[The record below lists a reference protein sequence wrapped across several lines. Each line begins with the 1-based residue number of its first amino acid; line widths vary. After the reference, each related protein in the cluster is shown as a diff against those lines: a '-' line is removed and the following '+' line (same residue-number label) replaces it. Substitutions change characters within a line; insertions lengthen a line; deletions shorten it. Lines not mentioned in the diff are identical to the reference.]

1 MSHLATQTPD
11 STRRLRSTRNTS
23 LLRRRLTASA
33 FHVLVVLS
41 LALPSP
47 LGAATPAAA
56 APRLQEATLTPTA
69 TETPT
74 ETPTDTPEP
83 PTPTDTATPSSTLE
97 SPGPMPTPSDMG
109 GPGFQQ
115 GSSPIMFIEN
125 VGQLDPR
132 ARFQVRGE
140 FGTIFL
146 TDDAMWIVLL
156 ESPTTL
162 STDEGPLEGP
172 ADLDRALPPQR
183 GVNLRLS
190 FVGAGMGPT
199 VEGIGRLDTT
209 VSYFSGSDPSR
220 WFEGV
225 PVWDGVRYSGLYP
238 GLDLEIS
245 APGGEFVWSFVVR
258 DILAFS
264 EWYASI
270 RPPALGQ
277 ETASGSVRV
286 LVDGI
291 DRLTR
296 DGAAVRLTTGLGE
309 VVIPFPGVT
318 LLDEIAPAASVQMEP
333 TIEGAEIVVPIP
345 LVAVS
350 PSATRENEPTET
362 PASTVTASAAA
373 TASLAPASTETAS
386 SPPMPDVS
394 STATD
399 TPSPTAEAPSSTPL
413 SAVAAASGGGQVL
426 AIAAPIHTG
435 GQFAALPQSASEVIP
450 SSSSPRPLQLGQ
462 PPTFAT
468 YLGGPTTWGFAIDV
482 DPLGNVYVG
491 GFTSSAD
498 FPTSPGAFDTVRQGI
513 DAFVS
518 KFDPTGS
525 YLIYSTFLGGAGT
538 DEVYALAV
546 DGAGNA
552 YVTGVPGSEWP
563 TTPGAYRTVCGPCV
577 FVTKVNSDGTGLS
590 YSTFLGGG
598 VGAAIDVDASGSAYV
613 TGNTQSSDF
622 PTTSGAYDT
631 TCGTNGNCNRSGSTY
646 YDDAFVTEVAPDGSS
661 LLYSTFLGGSWYDY
675 GRGIAIDGSG
685 AAYVI
690 GMTVSEDFPLQGA
703 FDTTCE
709 GCGTLYEG
717 FVTKINPAGSELSYS
732 SFLGGSSDDRG
743 YSIAVDST
751 GRAIVAGKT
760 RSTDFPTTPGSAYPN
775 HNGGE
780 DAFIARISASG
791 SGTEYSTYL
800 GGSGDD
806 FGYGVSL
813 DSSGNAYVT
822 GVTRSSTFPTS
833 GDAFDVT
840 LGGSSDAF
848 VASLD
853 ETGTNLRYSTFLGG
867 TGGEE
872 LVPPYSVRPVAS
884 TSDATGNTYVTGV
897 TSSSDFPVTPG
908 AYDTTF
914 NGWSGAYDAFVAML
928 DIGIS
933 GFFIPDGATY
943 SCGGTV
949 SGTPDSRGCRVG
961 TYEGA
966 TGDAG
971 DPIDTRTGNFDYS
984 ISDLAIET
992 ASGPL
997 VFQRSYASLAVDT
1010 YTSLLGFGWTH
1021 NHDTRLIFPGD
1032 PGGQA
1037 GAVLFKAH
1045 SANQYTFT
1053 DNGNGTYSPIPGV
1066 LASLVRNP
1074 GPPATFALNDPGQAT
1089 YVFSETGQ
1097 LLSWSDAQGRTW
1109 SYTYDGNNRL
1119 DRVTDNTSGR
1129 YLDLDYNPQ
1138 GRIERVADHTGRD
1151 VTFGYDA
1158 NGDLTTVTDVLD
1170 QTWTY
1175 VYDSAHRLRQALD
1188 PESHQVVRTEYDAQG
1203 RAYEQYDASDTLVL
1217 QITYNAD
1224 GTTTIL
1230 DALGN
1235 GTTHAYDDRHT
1246 LTETIDDLGHG
1257 ADRTYDPNFRPGT
1270 ITDENGHEALLT
1282 WSEDGA
1288 NLTQLVDAEGAQVDL
1303 TYDNLNSLRTV
1314 IDGRRNTTTYT
1325 YNETDPDPDRRT
1337 LLLSVEDPL
1346 SHVTEYTYTTAAD
1359 YPQPPGLLK
1368 TITDPNGHITQFVYN
1383 QFGQR
1388 IQMIDPLSHSTY
1400 YSYDSLGRLH
1410 TTRDPLGHVAWTC
1423 YDASGRV
1430 VRTVSN
1436 ATGDGGT
1443 PQTDPCNASQYVP
1456 SSDPDKD
1463 RVTATVYDTFGNPI
1477 ATIDPAGVITRTYYD
1492 FDNRPEVVVQN
1503 LTGQAIEVET
1513 PPAYNPAY
1521 PDRNVRTTTT
1531 YDDQGNPI
1539 AVTDN
1544 AGIITRIYYDTLN
1557 RPEYVVVNLVGQGI
1571 GVGTPPAY
1579 SPSYPDR
1586 NVRSQMV
1593 YDDAG
1598 NVIATIETLG
1608 RITRTYYD
1616 ANNRP
1621 VTVVQNLVGQ
1631 GIEVE
1636 TPPARSSTYSDRNL
1650 RTDTTYDANGNAI
1663 AVTDPLGIITRTYYD
1678 AANRPQYVVQNL
1690 VGQGI
1695 GVETPPAY
1703 DPQYPDRNVRTEYI
1717 YDDAGT
1723 QIAVRD
1729 PNGVITRTY
1738 HDDANRPVTV
1748 VQNLVGQTVE
1758 NPTPPARNPATPDE
1772 NVRTDYYY
1780 DDAGNQI
1787 AVRDPNEVITRTY
1800 YDGLGRVRYV
1810 VQNLTGQGIEVG
1822 TPPPYNPAYPDQNV
1836 RIETIY
1842 DANGDAIATIGN
1854 AGVVT
1859 RMYYDDLHRAVSVVQ
1874 NLVGQTVANPNP
1886 PARNPSTPDE
1896 NVRTDTVYGD
1906 RGEVVRTL
1914 DALDHTTASC
1924 YDGQGRVVKAI
1935 VNPSVGSPCGSY
1947 TPSAQSDLDLI
1958 TLTTYD
1964 GMGNRLSVT
1973 DPNGKQTSYAY
1984 DDVDRLEIETDPL
1997 SHVTGFGY
2005 DRNDNRI
2012 SATDAEGVVTSFEY
2026 DALGR
2031 LTAVVENYRPGF
2043 TPNHEINVRTEYAYD
2058 AAGNRRTI
2066 RDGNTHTTTF
2076 TYDDLRRL
2084 TGESDALGHAWAY
2097 GYDEAGNRVS
2107 ILDADGFTT
2116 VFGYDDLGRLT
2127 SIDYPAPD
2135 ADVSFTYNAAGERA
2149 TMGDGVGSTQ
2159 WQYDDLRRPTSITD
2173 PFSGVVSYGYDEA
2186 GNRTALS
2193 FPGSHSVSYVY
2204 DDAGRLEVV
2213 TDWDSLVTSY
2223 TWDRGGWPA
2232 TVALPN
2238 GMVSASTFDDAGRL
2252 QSLTHAS
2259 GGTTLSSFGYTY
2271 DDVGNRL
2278 TAQETLQQPS
2288 TSSLQMWVADTGS
2301 NRGVLYDVASV
2312 TDGENAVDLL
2322 GQYDAGGGIL
2332 YNKSGANDGPNTRG
2346 FNAPYASALDSGG
2359 HRLFVSDTSNNRIL
2373 VFTLDASNQLTDRV
2387 ADAVLG
2393 QPDLTSRATSLTAT
2407 GMNAPRG
2414 LAFDATGN
2422 RLFVADTGYHRVLVF
2437 DVAAITNG
2445 EAAAYVLGQT
2455 SFTAGSSGLAQN
2467 RLNGAQ
2473 GVAFSGTL
2481 LYVADTANNRVMVFD
2496 VASITNGENAVHVL
2510 GQSNFTTSTAGT
2522 SQTKLRS
2529 PRGVAVGGSNRLF
2542 VADTT
2547 NNRVMVFDVAAITD
2561 GEAAINVLGQSSF
2574 TTSTAATSQSG
2585 MRAPEGVVA
2594 DASSRL
2600 FVGDSSN
2607 HRVTVYDI
2615 ATITNGEAAV
2625 NVLGQTSYTA
2635 GSSGLAQNRLN
2646 TPYGVSLLGSLL
2658 HVADANNRRL
2668 MIFDVAAITNG
2679 ENAVNLAGQLGGG
2692 LAPLYT
2698 KNGAD
2703 DAPNTQGLNLSGA
2716 FADYALDPVGH
2727 RLFASDPTNHR
2738 VLVFDLNAAN
2748 ELLDHVPDAVLGQ
2761 TDFWSG
2767 SSAVAQNRFNSP
2779 RDLLFEATTN
2789 WLFVADYSNNR
2800 VLVFDVASITNGENA
2815 VYVLGQANFTSGTGA
2830 TAQNRLKN
2838 PVGLAL
2844 DTSRGWLFVGDYSN
2858 HRVMV
2863 FDVNTI
2869 TNGENAIYV
2878 LGQSSFTTATA
2889 ATSQTGL
2896 RNPSGVAIDVGGSRL
2911 FVADTNNHRVM
2922 VFNVAAITNGEAAA
2936 NVLGQAS
2943 FTTATAATTQS
2954 GMRNPQ
2960 GVVVDEELDRLFVAD
2975 TNNHRVTLFDVAS
2988 ISNGENAI
2996 HVLGQANFTS
3006 GSSAT
3011 AQNRLNAPSSLLVVA
3026 STTVVTTTITYT
3038 YDPLYRLTA
3047 ADYDDGTY
3055 FHYTYDAVG
3064 NRLTEVTQGG
3074 TVTYMYDIANRLS
3087 SAGGVS
3093 YTWSNNGN
3101 LLSDGVATYTY
3112 THADRLASVTQ
3123 GPSTYTFAY
3132 NGLGDRL
3139 RQTVNGT
3146 PTSYTLDLARSLT
3159 QVLSDGTNAYLYGND
3174 RLGEEQPGGWQYYL
3188 GDALGSV
3195 RQLADASVNV
3205 TLTRSYEPFGD
3216 PLSSAG
3222 AGTTNYNFTGE
3233 QRDATGLIYLRARYY
3248 GSPYG
3253 RFLSRDV
3260 WEGDPNQPM
3269 SFNAWLYANADP
3281 IRHADPSGHGPW
3293 WCEGQ
3298 AQEDICVARWALA
3311 DGGELTADLLR
3322 SVYYEDRS
3330 EALDIVRRE
3339 FDIRLPAGYQF
3350 RFALHTSGAIYEN
3363 TQHAYGIQLWF
3374 WEYNWIYSSAP
3385 WVIDISS
3392 EQCAI
3397 VWAGEY
3403 PNARYM
3409 DYSVYI
3415 TELAYKDFDFAPD
3428 DVGGIMIHE
3437 ATHAWQEA
3445 LARNDVR
3452 HPGLP
3457 GDPSSLAW
3465 FNTHKAG
3472 MERQA
3477 IDTALGADSAGRIDI
3492 SFPLWLTFFFERPL
3506 GGEGSPYD
3514 LPQGVP

>member
-1 MSHLATQTPD
+1 
-11 STRRLRSTRNTS
+11 
-23 LLRRRLTASA
+23 
-33 FHVLVVLS
+33 VVN
-41 LALPSP
+41 
-47 LGAATPAAA
+47 PAAA
-56 APRLQEATLTPTA
+56 APGGHSAQVETRVIEA
-69 TETPT
+69 
-74 ETPTDTPEP
+74 EP
-83 PTPTDTATPSSTLE
+83 PT
-97 SPGPMPTPSDMG
+97 SPQALTG
-109 GPGFQQ
+109 
-115 GSSPIMFIEN
+115 IE
-125 VGQLDPR
+125 D
-132 ARFQVRGE
+132 
-140 FGTIFL
+140 
-146 TDDAMWIVLL
+146 LL
-156 ESPTTL
+156 
-162 STDEGPLEGP
+162 
-172 ADLDRALPPQR
+172 
-183 GVNLRLS
+183 
-190 FVGAGMGPT
+190 
-199 VEGIGRLDTT
+199 
-209 VSYFSGSDPSR
+209 
-220 WFEGV
+220 
-225 PVWDGVRYSGLYP
+225 YS
-238 GLDLEIS
+238 
-245 APGGEFVWSFVVR
+245 
-258 DILAFS
+258 
-264 EWYASI
+264 
-270 RPPALGQ
+270 
-277 ETASGSVRV
+277 
-286 LVDGI
+286 
-291 DRLTR
+291 
-296 DGAAVRLTTGLGE
+296 
-309 VVIPFPGVT
+309 
-318 LLDEIAPAASVQMEP
+318 
-333 TIEGAEIVVPIP
+333 
-345 LVAVS
+345 
-350 PSATRENEPTET
+350 
-362 PASTVTASAAA
+362 
-373 TASLAPASTETAS
+373 
-386 SPPMPDVS
+386 
-394 STATD
+394 
-399 TPSPTAEAPSSTPL
+399 
-413 SAVAAASGGGQVL
+413 
-426 AIAAPIHTG
+426 
-435 GQFAALPQSASEVIP
+435 
-450 SSSSPRPLQLGQ
+450 
-462 PPTFAT
+462 T
-468 YLGGPTTWGFAIDV
+468 YLGGYNYQDLGFDV
-482 DPLGNVYVG
+482 EYDDAGMTYVVG
-491 GFTSSAD
+491 TTSSAD
-498 FPTSPGAFDTVRQGI
+498 FPLTPGAFDHVFQGI
-513 DAFVS
+513 NEAFVA
-518 KFDPTGS
+518 KIDP
-525 YLIYSTFLGGAGT
+525 A
-538 DEVYALAV
+538 
-546 DGAGNA
+546 
-552 YVTGVPGSEWP
+552 
-563 TTPGAYRTVCGPCV
+563 
-577 FVTKVNSDGTGLS
+577 
-590 YSTFLGGG
+590 
-598 VGAAIDVDASGSAYV
+598 ASGI
-613 TGNTQSSDF
+613 
-622 PTTSGAYDT
+622 
-631 TCGTNGNCNRSGSTY
+631 
-646 YDDAFVTEVAPDGSS
+646 SS
-661 LLYSTFLGGSWYDY
+661 LVYSTFLGGSLSEVGYGIAVSPSGDGTVYVVGTTGSSDFPTTDGAYDRALT
-675 GRGIAIDGSG
+675 GRTDIFVARLASGGNALLYSTYLGGTDNDLVEADWGLAIAVDPSGSGVAYVTGSTISPDFPTTDGAYDRTLADTGCGSSIGDAYVTALNGSGSQLVHSTYVGGACRDRAYGIAIGPTGGDVFLTGQ
-685 AAYVI
+685 
-690 GMTVSEDFPLQGA
+690 T
-703 FDTTCE
+703 
-709 GCGTLYEG
+709 
-717 FVTKINPAGSELSYS
+717 YS
-732 SFLGGSSDDRG
+732 S
-743 YSIAVDST
+743 
-751 GRAIVAGKT
+751 
-760 RSTDFPTTPGSAYPN
+760 DFPTTPG
-775 HNGGE
+775 
-780 DAFIARISASG
+780 
-791 SGTEYSTYL
+791 
-800 GGSGDD
+800 
-806 FGYGVSL
+806 
-813 DSSGNAYVT
+813 
-822 GVTRSSTFPTS
+822 
-833 GDAFDVT
+833 AFDRIYNQPEGFAFR
-840 LGGSSDAF
+840 LNSAGSDL
-848 VASLD
+848 V
-853 ETGTNLRYSTFLGG
+853 YSTFLGG
-867 TGGEE
+867 STGTEARAIAVDSVGNAYITGQTWSADFATSGAFQTTRLGNFDAFGLKLDSLGSSRIWATYLGGGPGLNGLYDYLEIGYGITVDVNGYPTVTGYTTSSYNFPTTEGAFHTTGNIFLTRLTSDGAALSYSALFGGSSDIGYGIGQNPDGSGDVAVTGITRSSGFPTTTTAYDRTYNGGGDTFVSVIALGPTTGGG
-872 LVPPYSVRPVAS
+872 L
-884 TSDATGNTYVTGV
+884 
-897 TSSSDFPVTPG
+897 
-908 AYDTTF
+908 
-914 NGWSGAYDAFVAML
+914 
-928 DIGIS
+928 
-933 GFFIPDGATY
+933 PDNAIF
-943 SCGGTV
+943 SRGGTV
-949 SGTPDSRGCRVG
+949 SGTPDCRGCGLG

-997 VFQRSYASLAVDT
+997 VFQRSYASLAIDT

-1021 NHDTRLIFPGD
+1021 NHETRLIFPGD

-1074 GPPATFALNDPGQAT
+1074 GPPVTFTLNDPGQAT
-1089 YVFSETGQ
+1089 YIFSETGR

-1119 DRVTDNTSGR
+1119 DRVTDTTSGR
-1129 YLDLDYNPQ
+1129 YLDFDYDPQ

-1203 RAYEQYDASDTLVL
+1203 RAYQQYDASDTLVL
-1217 QITYNAD
+1217 QVTYNPD

-1235 GTTHAYDDRHT
+1235 QTAHAYDDRST
-1246 LTETIDDLGHG
+1246 LTGTMDDLGNG
-1257 ADRTYDPNFRPGT
+1257 ASRTYDPNFRPDSL
-1270 ITDENGHEALLT
+1270 TDENDNTIHLI
-1282 WSEDGA
+1282 WSTDGTD
-1288 NLTQLVDAEGAQVDL
+1288 LTQVIDAEGDQVDL
-1303 TYDNLNSLRTV
+1303 TYDDLNNLRTV
-1314 IDGRRNTTTYT
+1314 ADGRRYTTTYT

-1346 SHVTEYTYTTAAD
+1346 DNLTTYTYTTAAD
-1359 YPQPPGLLK
+1359 FPQPPGLLK
-1368 TITDPNGHITQFVYN
+1368 TISDPNGHTTQFVYN
-1383 QFGQR
+1383 EFGQR

-1410 TTRDPLGHVAWTC
+1410 TTRDPLNHVTWTC
-1423 YDASGRV
+1423 YDATGRV
-1430 VRTVSN
+1430 VRAVAN
-1436 ATGDGGT
+1436 ASGDGGS

-1463 RVTATVYDTFGNPI
+1463 RVATTVYDTFGNPI

-1557 RPEYVVVNLVGQGI
+1557 RPEHVVVNLVGQGI
-1571 GVGTPPAY
+1571 AVGTPPAY
-1579 SPSYPDR
+1579 NPSYPDR
-1586 NVRSQMV
+1586 NVRSQTV

-1616 ANNRP
+1616 ANNQP

-1738 HDDANRPVTV
+1738 HDDANRPVTM

-1787 AVRDPNEVITRTY
+1787 AVRDPNEVITRAY

-1810 VQNLTGQGIEVG
+1810 VQNLTGQGIEVS

-1842 DANGDAIATIGN
+1842 DANGDAIATIDN

-2005 DRNDNRI
+2005 DGNGNRI
-2012 SATDAEGVVTSFEY
+2012 SATDAEGVVISFEH

-2031 LTAVVENYRPGF
+2031 LTAVTENYRPGF

-2173 PFSGVVSYGYDEA
+2173 PFSGVVGYGYDEA

-2238 GMVSASTFDDAGRL
+2238 GMVSAYTFDDAGRL

-2259 GGTTLSSFGYTY
+2259 GGTTLSSLGYTY

-2288 TSSLQMWVADTGS
+2288 TSSSQMWVADTGS

-2322 GQYDAGGGIL
+2322 GQYDAAGGIL

-2359 HRLFVSDTSNNRIL
+2359 HRLFVSDTSNNRVL

-2422 RLFVADTGYHRVLVF
+2422 RLFVADTGYHRVLIF

-2445 EAAAYVLGQT
+2445 EAAVNVLGQT

-2473 GVAFSGTL
+2473 GVAFAGTL

-3011 AQNRLNAPSSLLVVA
+3011 AQNRLNAPSSLLIVA
-3026 STTVVTTTITYT
+3026 STTVVTTTITYTYT

-3047 ADYDDGTY
+3047 ADYDGGASY
-3055 FHYTYDAVG
+3055 FRYTYDAVG
-3064 NRLTEVTQGG
+3064 NRVTEVTPGG
-3074 TVTYMYDIANRLS
+3074 SVSYTYDIANRMTS
-3087 SAGGVS
+3087 VGGVP
-3093 YTWSNNGN
+3093 YTWSPNGN
-3101 LLSDGVATYTY
+3101 LLSDGTYTY
-3112 THADRLASVTQ
+3112 AYDYASRLTSATW
-3123 GPSTYTFAY
+3123 GTLAYGFAY

-3146 PTSYTLDLARSLT
+3146 PTNYTLDLQAGLT
-3159 QVLSDGTNAYLYGND
+3159 QVLAAGTNAYLYGNG
-3174 RLGEEQPGGWQYYL
+3174 RIGEEQPAGWAYHL

-3195 RQLADASVNV
+3195 RQLANASGGV
-3205 TLTRSYEPFGD
+3205 TLARAYEPFGD
-3216 PLSSAG
+3216 LLSSVG
-3222 AGTTNYNFTGE
+3222 TGTTIYAFTGE
-3233 QRDATGLIYLRARYY
+3233 QRDGTGLVYLRARYY
-3248 GSPYG
+3248 GGGFG
-3253 RFLSRDV
+3253 RFLSRDI

-3269 SFNAWLYANADP
+3269 SYNAWLYVFGNPVNLTDPTGTYATNLHLHRTLEWAEEVASVWCPECLQLPGNWLGYWIAQGDEHVDSRALDSLSHPEFHFVSYEEARSELHSALETADP
-3281 IRHADPSGHGPW
+3281 FLFGAALHQLQDYWSHTYEGYGQRGGHAYDSFLGG
-3293 WCEGQ
+3293 CDVE
-3298 AQEDICVARWALA
+3298 ILA
-3311 DGGELTADLLR
+3311 HV
-3322 SVYYEDRS
+3322 SPCQ
-3330 EALDIVRRE
+3330 
-3339 FDIRLPAGYQF
+3339 RLPNEE
-3350 RFALHTSGAIYEN
+3350 L
-3363 TQHAYGIQLWF
+3363 GILLSLW
-3374 WEYNWIYSSAP
+3374 
-3385 WVIDISS
+3385 VH
-3392 EQCAI
+3392 
-3397 VWAGEY
+3397 GEIAS
-3403 PNARYM
+3403 PNR
-3409 DYSVYI
+3409 
-3415 TELAYKDFDFAPD
+3415 
-3428 DVGGIMIHE
+3428 
-3437 ATHAWQEA
+3437 EA
-3445 LARNDVR
+3445 LASRL
-3452 HPGLP
+3452 GY
-3457 GDPSSLAW
+3457 
-3465 FNTHKAG
+3465 
-3472 MERQA
+3472 
-3477 IDTALGADSAGRIDI
+3477 LGAGVRDLTTSNLFDVWLREYPGGAETRRAAYWKDLYGYDTDSYYPFTWRDRQVERDTRLALHEYFEAARAN
-3492 SFPLWLTFFFERPL
+3492 LCLLTTF
-3506 GGEGSPYD
+3506 GY
-3514 LPQGVP
+3514 VPPDDEEIVELLE